1 MFFKVVG
8 RLTARLFRSIGKFF
22 YKIFRNIGRHPVR
35 SLFSFIFTVAFVVVF
50 WITGAFGLGS
60 LFSTSNATVLT
71 PVEATAQPEGKANDF
86 LVALKDGKASGMY
99 DGLSDEYKA
108 TLKSR
113 GIKNAT
119 DMQNLVTKK
128 LNDMTGQVNGHL
140 NYTFTFYQGVRYND
154 GSVEND
160 FTGSYEIGG
169 NRTNVTV
176 IMKLKDS
183 KINAINTDEPVILAA
198 MGTGKD
204 TSGGDAQLGVVS
216 NNRSPVAE
224 DFMKGLTT
232 FDVDKIWN
240 NLADS
245 YKTQLTNRGVTKDTM
260 SKVFDQVKTLNASK
274 TKNATT
280 ITYDGYAYLDTINF
294 PNGITV
300 NEFISVLSISDS
312 PSQPRYSI
320 VLDSNQKIIRLGND
334 SAQDPIFNEILGRN
348 SQGQGQGQ

>member
-8 RLTARLFRSIGKFF
+8 RLTAQLFRSIGKFF
-22 YKIFRNIGRHPVR
+22 YTIFRNVGRHPVR
-35 SLFSFIFTVAFVVVF
+35 SLFSFAFTIAFVVVF
-50 WITGAFGLGS
+50 WLTGAFGIAG

-71 PVEATAQPEGKANDF
+71 PVEATTQPEGKANDF

-99 DGLSDEYKA
+99 DALSDDYKA

-119 DMQNLVTKK
+119 DMQNAVTKK

-140 NYTFTFYQGVRYND
+140 TYTFTFYQGVRYND
-154 GSVEND
+154 GSVEDD
-160 FTGSYEIGG
+160 FSGAFQAAG
-169 NRTNVTV
+169 NRTSVTV

-183 KINAINTDEPVILAA
+183 KIFFINTDEPVILAA

-232 FDVDKIWN
+232 FDVNKIWD

-260 SKVFDQVKTLNASK
+260 SKVFDQVKTINASK
-274 TKNATT
+274 AKNAVTY
-280 ITYDGYAYLDTINF
+280 TYDGYAYLDTINF

-300 NEFISVLSISDS
+300 NEFVSILSISDA
-312 PSQPRYSI
+312 PTQPRYSI

-334 SAQDPIFNEILGRN
+334 SAQDPIFTNILGRN